1 MVAKLKPDVF
11 VNTNPFLEATYKERL
26 SHKGYSDK
34 IALSI
39 NDKKY
44 NVNSKDIENILDGK
58 GDLFKKRT
66 LWEFVRDLFPGSHI
80 KEVKGLIY
88 EFVTKVD
95 NKAEVFDKIKSL
107 AKKEQQ
113 WRFSTKTDFTTNEN
127 NEVIVSRSFN
137 LYTGAT
143 SNDNEKKQVSSE
155 RLTLDNYLDDLHFD
169 NSPLMRLTFDD
180 YSVKLATLIKNKIPI
195 INTTINLS
203 SLSKDVLNSLKYCS
217 FKNVIFSGE
226 IKSVDLKGPVFE
238 NCYFE
243 DCKFNNIQL
252 YEPVDNT
259 VGSEN
264 NKPIKGMFKG
274 CFISKCKIENYRCET
289 SKIYNVTQ
297 PVSINEKLGSYLFM
311 QSFVQDCT
319 IQGGYCPGSS
329 ILLSHFYNCTIA
341 KLDAH
346 GMDFLANA
354 FTKSSDNEARAQDQG
369 TVFDCCN
376 LNSIKMNCSLGNV
389 SSDEYKF
396 NPEEYFSDYIERRSR
411 NLKLDD
417 NFSKC
422 VGNIEKAV
430 KTSFSKQNSEIDNI
444 SFNYCDLRR
453 ANLDNYYRE
462 DWCKDCSID
471 PDSIH
476 LEDGVT
482 PIKYIYMNLD
492 GAISKDQ
499 IPNFLKKVSA
509 INSDVLNF
517 YNTEINIKE
526 KYKNA
531 FSELESFLSTLY
543 VENKSYEEKYHFNN
557 SRSEFFIFKDMQ
569 YKAQNIITNM
579 IESDRIKFIESIIN
593 KIIPPADIKMPTK
606 DSDKFIRQK
615 QHESHNQFDIDYKLN
630 YGDLVPLFEGVEK
643 KQIEALKIQ
652 LQDIKNF
659 KAYYDSELNKF
670 ASDFRNFSGAFAI
683 NWEDLLKN
691 YQEIRASIKDYD
703 DLLREIKELT
713 IKRDKSVDDKRTLF
727 DNKRDKWD
735 SQEVQDEVAALNQK
749 IADDDNKI
757 RSNLN
762 IVQNFRRENQ
772 YKANKKISDAMRNI
786 LDWFERYPDIVKNIT
801 QA

>member
-11 VNTNPFLEATYKERL
+11 VNTNPFLEAMNKERL
-26 SHKGYSDK
+26 NHKGYCDK

-39 NDKKY
+39 NNKKY

-66 LWEFVRDLFPGSHI
+66 LWEFVRDLFPGTHI

-107 AKKEQQ
+107 AKIEQQ

-143 SNDNEKKQVSSE
+143 PNDDEKKQVSSE
-155 RLTLDNYLDDLHFD
+155 RLTLDNYLYDLHFD
-169 NSPLMRLTFDD
+169 NSPLQRLTFDD
-180 YSVKLATLIKNKIPI
+180 YSVKLTTLIKNRIPI

-217 FKNVIFSGE
+217 FKNVSFSGE
-226 IKSVDLKGPVFE
+226 IKSVDLNGPVFE

-274 CFISKCKIENYRCET
+274 CFISKCEIENYRCET
-289 SKIYNVTQ
+289 SKVYNVTQ

-329 ILLSHFYNCTIA
+329 ILLSHFYNCTIT

-354 FTKSSDNEARAQDQG
+354 FNKSSDNETMAQDQG

-376 LNSIKMNCSLGNV
+376 LNSIKMKCSLGNV

-411 NLKLDD
+411 TLKLDD

-422 VGNIEKAV
+422 VGIIEKAV
-430 KTSFSKQNSEIDNI
+430 KASISKQNSENDNI

-471 PDSIH
+471 PDSIY

-492 GAISKDQ
+492 GAINKEQ

-509 INSDVLNF
+509 INRDVTYF
-517 YNTEINIKE
+517 YNSESKAKE
-526 KYKNA
+526 KYNNA

-557 SRSEFFIFKDMQ
+557 GRAEFFIFKDMKD
-569 YKAQNIITNM
+569 KAQNIITNM
-579 IESDRIKFIESIIN
+579 IASDRIKFIESII
-593 KIIPPADIKMPTK
+593 KEIIPPTDVKMSTV
-606 DSDKFIRQK
+606 DSAKLIRQK

-630 YGDLVPLFEGVEK
+630 YRDLAPLFDGVEEQ
-643 KQIEALKIQ
+643 QIEALSNQ
-652 LQDIKNF
+652 LEHIKNF

-683 NWEDLLKN
+683 NRQDLLKN
-691 YQEIRASIKDYD
+691 YQEINTSIKDYD

-713 IKRDKSVDDKRTLF
+713 ISRDKSVDDKRTLF
-727 DNKRDKWD
+727 DNKMDNWN
-735 SQEVQDEVAALNQK
+735 SQEVQDEVKALNAK
-749 IADDDNKI
+749 IVDCDDKI
-757 RSNLN
+757 RSKLN
-762 IVQNFRRENQ
+762 IVRNNRLENQ
-772 YKANKKISDAMRNI
+772 YKEDKNISDAMRNI

>member
-11 VNTNPFLEATYKERL
+11 VNTNPFLEAMYKERL

-107 AKKEQQ
+107 AKTEQQ

-155 RLTLDNYLDDLHFD
+155 RLTLDNYLDDSHFD
-169 NSPLMRLTFDD
+169 NSPLNRLTFDD
-180 YSVKLATLIKNKIPI
+180 YSVKLTTLIKNKIPI

-217 FKNVIFSGE
+217 FKNVIFSGVINSPNLE
-226 IKSVDLKGPVFE
+226 GPVFE
-238 NCYFE
+238 NCYFD

-252 YEPVDNT
+252 YETNDDT
-259 VGSEN
+259 VGSGN
-264 NKPIKGMFKG
+264 KKPIKGMFKG

-369 TVFDCCN
+369 TVFNYCN
-376 LNSIKMNCSLGNV
+376 LNSINMKCSLGNA

-411 NLKLDD
+411 TLKLDD
-417 NFSKC
+417 NFSNC

-430 KTSFSKQNSEIDNI
+430 KTSFSKQNSENDNI
-444 SFNYCDLRR
+444 SFNYCDLRS
-453 ANLDNYYRE
+453 ANLDSYYRE

-471 PDSIH
+471 PDSIY

-492 GAISKDQ
+492 GVISKDK
-499 IPNFLKKVSA
+499 IPNFLEKVNA
-509 INSDVLNF
+509 INSDIKDF
-517 YNTEINIKE
+517 YNTETKIKE
-526 KYKNA
+526 EYNNA

-652 LQDIKNF
+652 LENIKNF

-670 ASDFRNFSGAFAI
+670 ASDFRNFSSAFAI
-683 NWEDLLKN
+683 NWEDLQKN
-691 YQEIRASIKDYD
+691 YQEINTSIKDYD

-713 IKRDKSVDDKRTLF
+713 ISRNKSLEDKRTLF
-727 DNKRDKWD
+727 DNKRDNWN
-735 SQEVQDEVAALNQK
+735 SIEVQDEVNALNAK
-749 IADDDNKI
+749 IVDCDDKI
-757 RSNLN
+757 RSKLTIIRNNRL
-762 IVQNFRRENQ
+762 ENQ
-772 YKANKKISDAMRNI
+772 YKDDKNISDAMRNI
-786 LDWFERYPDIVKNIT
+786 LDWFEQYSDIVKNIT
-801 QA
+801 KA

>member
-1 MVAKLKPDVF
+1 MVAKLKPDVLF
-11 VNTNPFLEATYKERL
+11 NTNPFLEAMNKERIN
-26 SHKGYSDK
+26 HKGYCDK

-80 KEVKGLIY
+80 KEIKGLIY

>member
-11 VNTNPFLEATYKERL
+11 VNTNPFLEAMYKERL

-80 KEVKGLIY
+80 KEIKGLIY

-396 NPEEYFSDYIERRSR
+396 NPEEYFSDYIEIRSR